1 MAVIEEK
8 KENKVE
14 TAPSEAVKS
23 KKVAKKPA
31 KKEKIE
37 AALNAEIAQRVLVE
51 PWVTEKSHAGIS
63 ENKYSFKVSRTA
75 SKTEIKK
82 AIEGYYKVKVSK
94 IGVINIP
101 EKKKSYGR
109 YPAKKAGIRKAVV
122 TLKQGDKIELF
133 QGA

>member
-8 KENKVE
+8 KENIITE
-14 TAPSEAVKS
+14 
-23 KKVAKKPA
+23 KKVAKKA
-31 KKEKIE
+31 VKKEKIE
-37 AALNAEIAQRVLVE
+37 AAANAQIAQRVLVE
-51 PWVTEKSHAGIS
+51 PWVTEKSHAGTA

-75 SKTEIKK
+75 TKTEIKK
-82 AIEGYYKVKVSK
+82 AIEGYYKVKVAK
-94 IGVINIP
+94 VAVINIP

>member
-8 KENKVE
+8 KENIE
-14 TAPSEAVKS
+14 E
-23 KKVAKKPA
+23 KKVVKKAA
-31 KKEKIE
+31 KKEKIV
-37 AALNAEIAQRVLVE
+37 AAVNAEIAQRVLVE
-51 PWVTEKSHAGIS
+51 PWITEKSHAGVV

-75 SKTEIKK
+75 TKGEIKK
-82 AIEGYYKVKVSK
+82 AIEGYYKVKVAK

-109 YPAKKAGIRKAVV
+109 YPAKKAPIRKAVI

-133 QGA
+133 HGA